1 MLWINS
7 SAIPSVEDCGFSL
20 SVFSFFAGSSRGF
33 SFGGD
38 SVFKVLK
45 VWVKLDKSFKK
56 FSICSEFFSLSINGR
71 TLSEKSGFCER

>member
-7 SAIPSVEDCGFSL
+7 SAIPSVGDCGFSL
-20 SVFSFFAGSSRGF
+20 SLFSLFVGSSHGF

-56 FSICSEFFSLSINGR
+56 FNICSEFFSLLIIGR